1 MTTAG
6 ATTAGATTAGATT
19 AGRTTAGRTAAD
31 ITIAVIIVVKNG
43 ARTLRRAIESVLGQ
57 SHPRVQLIIIDGA
70 STDGTLEIIASYAAR
85 IHYSVSRADD
95 GLYFA
100 MNEALSVCT
109 ANWCVFLGCDDM
121 LLDSLHLVAAHMS
134 DPDAVYYGRVARR
147 TDGRLIAGRFSA
159 LRHVVNGMPHQA
171 IFYPRSCYR
180 ERYDTRYPIL
190 ADSALNIRLW
200 GRGVPFRYLPFVIA
214 NFNDTGLSS
223 RGDAAFE
230 ADKARLLGD
239 AFGPLH
245 GLFWRVWFRLH
256 LWRRHGLRA
265 ALSGRRPAS
274 R

>member
-1 MTTAG
+1 MPPTPAHRG
-6 ATTAGATTAGATT
+6 
-19 AGRTTAGRTAAD
+19 AD

-70 STDGTLEIIASYAAR
+70 STDGTLEIIAAYRDR
-85 IHYSVSRADD
+85 IHYSVSRPDD

-100 MNEALSVCT
+100 MNEGLAACT
-109 ANWCVFLGCDDM
+109 ADWCVFLGCDDL
-121 LLDSLHLVAAHMS
+121 LLDSLHLVAARMS
-134 DPDAVYYGRVARR
+134 DPKAIYYGRVARR

-171 IFYPRSCYR
+171 IFYPRACYD

-200 GRGVPFRYLPFVIA
+200 GKGVPFRYLPFVIA

-223 RGDAAFE
+223 RGDPIFE
-230 ADKARLLGD
+230 ADKARLLGE
-239 AFGPLH
+239 AFGPVH
-245 GLFWRVWFRLH
+245 ALFWRVWFRLH
-256 LWRRHGLRA
+256 LLRRHGWRA
-265 ALSGRRPAS
+265 ALSRNRPTS